1 MRFDLSQYETVE
13 QRLAKFWEEFPNGQI
28 FTSVHHY
35 DENRVVFKAEVYR
48 DITDPRP
55 VATGHAEEVRDASP
69 VNRTSHVEN
78 SETSA
83 IGRALANWKF
93 QSKTSPRPSREEMEK
108 VARAEQ
114 PKQPEKLTADFVTKF
129 RDACAKKGVD
139 PQEVAKQAGVDLNE
153 LKDSDAPKLRD
164 AFKTLTPT
172 APAEKPAPTTTS
184 EKTEAAKTQ
193 VSEFLDQ
200 VYEAFPKANP
210 ETPQIKNPDEPATK
224 AQLGMIRASL
234 SGKGLASYTDK
245 LEKCQEL
252 LNKPDLKKIEH
263 ITKGDANRLITAIE
277 AMK

>member
-1 MRFDLSQYETVE
+1 MRFNLDNYETVE
-13 QRLAKFWEEFPNGQI
+13 ARLARFWEEFPNGQV

-78 SETSA
+78 AETSA

-93 QSKTSPRPSREEMEK
+93 QSKTSPRPSREEMQK

-129 RDACAKKGVD
+129 RDACTKKGVD

-153 LKDSDAPKLRD
+153 LRDSDAPKLRD
-164 AFKTLTPT
+164 AFKTLSAATPT
-172 APAEKPAPTTTS
+172 EKV
-184 EKTEAAKTQ
+184 EVAKTQ
-193 VSEFLDQ
+193 VNQFLDQ
-200 VYEAFPKANP
+200 VYEAFPNAKVS
-210 ETPQIKNPDEPATK
+210 ETPQVKNPDEPATK

-234 SGKGLASYTDK
+234 AGKGFASYTDK
-245 LEKCQEL
+245 LEKCQEI
-252 LNKPDLKKIEH
+252 LNKPDLKKIEQL
-263 ITKGDANRLITAIE
+263 TKGDANRVITVIGE
-277 AMK
+277 MK

>member
-129 RDACAKKGVD
+129 RKACADKGID

-164 AFKTLTPT
+164 AWKTLTPT
-172 APAEKPAPTTTS
+172 TPAEKPAPTTTS

>member
-1 MRFDLSQYETVE
+1 MRFNLDNYETVE

-28 FTSVHHY
+28 FTSIHHY

-93 QSKTSPRPSREEMEK
+93 QSKTAPRPSREEMEK

-129 RDACAKKGVD
+129 RDACTKKGVD

-164 AFKTLTPT
+164 AFKTLIATT
-172 APAEKPAPTTTS
+172 PAEKS
-184 EKTEAAKTQ
+184 DAAKTQ
-193 VSEFLDQ
+193 VSNFVEQ
-200 VYEAFPKANP
+200 VYEAFPKAAP
-210 ETPQIKNPDEPATK
+210 DTPQIKNPDEPASK
-224 AQLGMIRASL
+224 AQLGMIRAAL

-245 LEKCQEL
+245 LEKCQEIL
-252 LNKPDLKKIEH
+252 HKPDLKKIEH
-263 ITKGDANRLITAIE
+263 ITKGDANKIITAIE